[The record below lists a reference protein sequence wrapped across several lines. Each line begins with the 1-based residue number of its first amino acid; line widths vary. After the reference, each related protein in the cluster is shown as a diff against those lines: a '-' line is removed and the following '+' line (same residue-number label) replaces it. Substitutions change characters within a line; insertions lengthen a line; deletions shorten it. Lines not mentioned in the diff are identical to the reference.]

1 MRRQG
6 RCETGAFVTAHFER
20 TAERIERLESQ
31 IEDLGAAIAQSR
43 KLMLLGKVAAMA
55 GLPLFMASAFGL
67 PFVASP
73 IWLVSGV
80 ALGLGGLVLAGASQ
94 SSTESFA
101 QRLAR
106 TQAERAEAIDELA
119 PRDVSIGP
127 DLQRPASLAAQ
138 N

>member
-31 IEDLGAAIAQSR
+31 IEDLCAAIAQSR

-55 GLPLFMASAFGL
+55 GLPLFMASAIGL
-67 PFVASP
+67 PYVANP
-73 IWLVSGV
+73 IWLVCGV

-94 SSTESFA
+94 SSTESFS

-119 PRDVSIGP
+119 LRDVSVVS
-127 DLQRPASLAAQ
+127 DQERPASLAAQ